1 MSKSYSHHHRQHKQH
16 NLKLGIVVLSV
27 LASVGVIVMV
37 GMFIYNDLRLNQSE
51 AVEGQERTVSQV
63 LGNTDTKFIDEQNF
77 SFELPGDWR
86 EIDRAT
92 TDRER
97 SITWQA
103 TLRNEDNRY
112 LTLHINTIPDDAVV
126 RLLPVTVNGSRM
138 QRGQLSG
145 NCSSFTGLQE
155 QSGSRSLARW
165 EDVDFVCD
173 TSNRVNT
180 NIIGTGQGGQPQN
193 TIEVTG
199 ESSGTNQ
206 YFFLYKDQNIR
217 PNFDI
222 LYSAVNSFRAK

>member
-1 MSKSYSHHHRQHKQH
+1 MSRSYSRHHSRSK
-16 NLKLGIVVLSV
+16 LKLGFVLFSV
-27 LASVGVIVMV
+27 MAFIAVLVAG

-51 AVEGQERTVSQV
+51 PVEGQERTVSQV
-63 LGNTDTKFIDEQNF
+63 LGNTDTKFVDEPNF

-86 EIDRAT
+86 EIDRVQ
-92 TDRER
+92 TDREN

-155 QSGSRSLARW
+155 QSTNRALARW
-165 EDVDFVCD
+165 ENVDFLCD

-180 NIIGTGQGGQPQN
+180 NIIGTGQEGQPQN
-193 TIEVTG
+193 TVEITG

>member
-1 MSKSYSHHHRQHKQH
+1 MPRSYSRYY
-16 NLKLGIVVLSV
+16 NRSKLQLGFVLFSVVAFVAVSV
-27 LASVGVIVMV
+27 AG
-37 GMFIYNDLRLNQSE
+37 GMFIYYDLRLNQPE
-51 AVEGQERTVSQV
+51 PVEGQERTVSQA
-63 LGNTDTKFIDEQNF
+63 LGNTDTKFVDEPNF

-86 EIDRAT
+86 KIDRVR
-92 TDRER
+92 TDREN

-126 RLLPVTVNGSRM
+126 RLLPVVVDGSRM

-145 NCSSFTGLQE
+145 NCSSFTGLQK
-155 QSGSRSLARW
+155 QSSNRALARW
-165 EDVDFVCD
+165 ENVDFLCD

-180 NIIGTGQGGQPQN
+180 NIIGTGQEGQPQN
-193 TIEVTG
+193 TIEITG

-206 YFFLYKDQNIR
+206 YFFLYRDQNTR

-222 LYSAVNSFRAK
+222 FYSAVNSFRAK